1 MRSKVSQK
9 CLQVVLLLVVICLD
23 ILLEPIASFQ
33 ERHRDVAGIREESDF
48 GDEMMFMQI
57 STEDINSLESHC
69 LSDGS
74 LRRLLRCR
82 SSSEVCARRT
92 TLWTVAIFGF
102 AFLQS
107 GLQDVI
113 LLSI

>member
-9 CLQVVLLLVVICLD
+9 CLQVVLLVVVISLD
-23 ILLEPIASFQ
+23 LLLEPIASFQ
-33 ERHRDVAGIREESDF
+33 ERHRDVKIREESDL
-48 GDEMMFMQI
+48 GDEMIFMQI
-57 STEDINSLESHC
+57 STEDINSLETHC